1 MAAGGI
7 AGCLWVVL
15 DRDRL
20 VDQYGYLEGPLQTAM
35 AVGLVLVT
43 LDMGRRAVKWI
54 LPAVVLLAIAYGVFG
69 DLLPGRFGHPG
80 FPLPSF
86 LGTLTRSEEQTS
98 ELQPLMRI
106 SYSDFC
112 LNKKKTSTI

>member
-1 MAAGGI
+1 MAAVGI

-43 LDMGRRAVKWI
+43 LEMGRRAVKWI
-54 LPAVVLLAIAYGVFG
+54 LPAVALLALAYGVFG
-69 DLLPGRFGHPG
+69 DLLPVRFGHPG
-80 FPLPSF
+80 FPTPCF
-86 LGTLTRSEEQTS
+86 LG
-98 ELQPLMRI
+98 PLPPAEVWGWGPPPGPLGDGVTVFVM
-106 SYSDFC
+106 
-112 LNKKKTSTI
+112 LG